1 MTMAYLVLRQGG
13 RVEVREAHNTAKGP
27 RSRMLASFK
36 GALTSRDLDRAEAA
50 ATRPIDRERL
60 LVRARALGVPIERS
74 SAGAAARQLL
84 SRLRQADELD
94 PAIVTLL
101 REQLAEH
108 PAVAVPDELADVVEW
123 LGASD
128 HERGHALRDVLRLY
142 DTIARSRPPVR
153 EPEREPFPRFEVLP
167 ERRAS

>member
-1 MTMAYLVLRQGG
+1 MAYLVVRKGG

-27 RSRMLASFK
+27 RSRMLTSFK
-36 GALTSRDLDRAEAA
+36 GALTPRDLDRAEAA

-60 LVRARALGVPIERS
+60 LARARERGVPIERS
-74 SAGAAARQLL
+74 SAGAAARHLL
-84 SRLRQADELD
+84 SRLRKADGLD

-101 REQLAEH
+101 REQLEEH
-108 PAVAVPDELADVVEW
+108 AAAAVPDELADAVEW

-142 DTIARSRPPVR
+142 DTIARSRDPVR
-153 EPEREPFPRFEVLP
+153 EPEQERFPRFEVQP

>member
-1 MTMAYLVLRQGG
+1 MAYLVVRKGG
-13 RVEVREAHNTAKGP
+13 RVEVREAHNTANGP

-60 LVRARALGVPIERS
+60 LARAKQLAVPIERC
-74 SAGAAARQLL
+74 SAGAAARSLL
-84 SRLRQADELD
+84 SRLRQTDGLD

-101 REQLAEH
+101 REQLEQH
-108 PAVAVPDELADVVEW
+108 PAVAVPDELTDVVEW

-142 DTIARSRPPVR
+142 DTIARSRDPVR
-153 EPEREPFPRFEVLP
+153 EPEHERFPRFEVQP
-167 ERRAS
+167 KRRAS